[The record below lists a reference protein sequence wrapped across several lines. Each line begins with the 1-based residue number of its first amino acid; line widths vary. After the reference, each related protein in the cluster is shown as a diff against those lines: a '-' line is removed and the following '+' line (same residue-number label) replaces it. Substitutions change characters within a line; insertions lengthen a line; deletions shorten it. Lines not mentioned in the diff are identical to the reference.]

1 MIALHIPVLPSFR
14 HPMTPLGE
22 PRGGE
27 YTDIMTSSN
36 VAYKMVKQ
44 GKRAGRVEKGNR
56 SAEYEVV
63 GASDAQ
69 LPSHTQFPAALAE
82 ERGYE
87 VPCPPEQ
94 PRHAQQAPA
103 MNVPPVPQGGGE
115 QGPDEAIYEPIPGDQ

>member
-22 PRGGE
+22 PRVGE
-27 YTDIMTSSN
+27 YPDIMTSSN
-36 VAYKMVKQ
+36 LAYKMVKQ
-44 GKRAGRVEKGNR
+44 GKRAGGVKKGNR

-63 GASDAQ
+63 GAPDAQ
-69 LPSHTQFPAALAE
+69 LPSDTQFPAALVE
-82 ERGYE
+82 EIGYE
-87 VPCPPEQ
+87 VPCPPQQPQQ
-94 PRHAQQAPA
+94 PRQAPA